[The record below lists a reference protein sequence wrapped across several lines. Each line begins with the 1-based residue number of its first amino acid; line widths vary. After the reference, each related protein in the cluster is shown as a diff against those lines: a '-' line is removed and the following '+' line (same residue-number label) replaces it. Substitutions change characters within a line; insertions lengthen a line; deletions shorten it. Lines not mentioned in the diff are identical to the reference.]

1 MTLAQIK
8 YLNIPAADSLR
19 LDDVMKIYA
28 ALRPSM
34 PNGKKGACQEASR
47 LIDILDE
54 FDGLVLDAYGVINVG
69 DGPID
74 GIMDLL
80 ETADKK
86 AKPVIVLTNGS
97 SFPSARTC
105 DKYLNWQLP
114 IKCSDV
120 LSSRDAFIAQFFG
133 EPKTALRVRPIIGCL
148 GQNIEPLTGSNF
160 LSYGHDTNFWEKAE
174 ELVFFGAVGW
184 GEVDQIAFEAA
195 MIGRPRPL
203 HIANPDVTAPQV
215 GGRLSAEPG
224 YWTARMMKAAASR
237 LVEQDIRWYGKPY
250 APAFELALQRMQKR
264 LGHNVDNRRI
274 AMVGDSLHTD
284 ILGGSAVGMTTV
296 LITRHGLFCG
306 GIASSYMETS
316 GIYPDWVVDTL

>member
-1 MTLAQIK
+1 MTRAHIK
-8 YLNIPAADSLR
+8 YSNIPAANALG
-19 LDDVMKIYA
+19 LDDVMKIYS
-28 ALRPSM
+28 ALRPNL

-74 GIMDLL
+74 GIRALL
-80 ETADKK
+80 AAAGRK

-97 SFPSARTC
+97 SFSSARTC
-105 DKYLNWQLP
+105 EKYLDWQLP
-114 IKCSDV
+114 IRCSDV
-120 LSSRDAFIAQFFG
+120 LSSRDAFIAQLSG
-133 EPKTALRVRPIIGCL
+133 EPKTALRGRPTIGCF
-148 GQNIEPLTGSNF
+148 GRNIEPITGGNF
-160 LSYGHDTNFWEKAE
+160 LSYGHDRNFWEKAD
-174 ELVFFGAVGW
+174 ELVFLGAVDW
-184 GEVDQIAFEAA
+184 KEADQVAFEAA
-195 MIGRPRPL
+195 MISRPRPL
-203 HIANPDVTAPQV
+203 HVVNPDVTAPQV
-215 GGRLSAEPG
+215 GGKFSAEPG

-237 LVEQDIRWYGKPY
+237 LVEQDIRWYGKPH
-250 APAFELALQRMQKR
+250 APAFELALSKMQKR
-264 LGHNVDNRRI
+264 LGKNIDNRRI

-306 GIASSYMETS
+306 RASSSYMEAS